1 MVAGVIEGFL
11 KATNGKFDRVVE
23 LDDGCE
29 LYIRPDFV
37 WYPCLIKQNI
47 TYIGDGSVIILD
59 RNHLISFK
67 R

>member
-1 MVAGVIEGFL
+1 MVAGLIEGFM

-29 LYIRPDFV
+29 LYIRPDFA
-37 WYPCLIKQNI
+37 WHPCRVKRII

-59 RNHLISFK
+59 RSYLISFK